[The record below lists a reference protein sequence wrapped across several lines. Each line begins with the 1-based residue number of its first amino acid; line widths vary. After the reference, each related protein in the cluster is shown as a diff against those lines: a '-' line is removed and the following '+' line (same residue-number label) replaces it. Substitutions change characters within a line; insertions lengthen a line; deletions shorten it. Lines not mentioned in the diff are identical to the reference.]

1 MSLNDPLAN
10 ALSNILN
17 AEKRGKKECMIKPAS
32 NVIKKVLDLMNMN
45 MYVGSYEVIEDS
57 KGNTIKVN
65 LLQKIN
71 NCGSIKPRYSVKI
84 NEIEKW
90 EKRYLP
96 AKDFGM
102 IIISTSEGIMTHHE
116 AKKKN
121 LGGKLIS
128 YCY

>member
-1 MSLNDPLAN
+1 MLNDPLAN
-10 ALSNILN
+10 ALSLIMN
-17 AEKRGKKECMIKPAS
+17 AEKVSKIECNIKPVS
-32 NVIKKVLDLMNMN
+32 KIIKKILELMNQ
-45 MYVGSYEVIEDS
+45 YSYIGSYEEFEDS

-65 LLQKIN
+65 LLRKIN
-71 NCGSIKPRYSVKI
+71 KCAAIKPRYSIKAD
-84 NEIEKW
+84 EIEKW

-96 AKDFGM
+96 AKDFGI
-102 IIISTSEGIMTHHE
+102 IIISTSKGIMTHYD